1 MSGTNAVR
9 FNSAMLRRGAWILG
23 ILLVGYLLLPFVA
36 GNLATTALTR
46 SMHCTRYVTT
56 CAAGM
61 NDSTAG
67 WQNEPFYGTL
77 TSLIAMVRAIT
88 PDIAHLRLRQAEL
101 LVAQGNF
108 QPAAMLIEALPAPE
122 YHYSDEVEGGVTP
135 SRLFING
142 TPEQAVL
149 AAYQQ
154 AAEGNRVAALAA
166 LRVAIATAPELLGD
180 EEWNLYA
187 DLTES
192 PFPIPNRPTANSV
205 EYALADSASWRGM
218 DIIGV
223 GLDTSTFTANGSGPI
238 TIWLKVLNDTPPPNG
253 IEVESGVWQV
263 PYRGVNLAPNPG
275 FEWGSATVPKGVIP
289 QGYFAFVDTAGTPGI
304 TFPMVDGNTSLSILG
319 NGIQSISS
327 YPLAVD
333 PNALYLMGATVH
345 TTGRFAMGR
354 RCFPAEGTNRL
365 NLSIHPLRETD
376 VRAEWTLLNTTQ
388 PVAHIGLADPSHPAT
403 LCQFILEAEGG
414 ESTLDD
420 VFLIKLE

>member
-1 MSGTNAVR
+1 
-9 FNSAMLRRGAWILG
+9 MLRRGAWILG
-23 ILLVGYLLLPFVA
+23 TLLMGYLLLPFVA
-36 GNLATTALTR
+36 GNLASTALTR
-46 SMHCTRYVTT
+46 SMQCTRYVAT

-67 WQNEPFYGTL
+67 WQNEPFYGNL
-77 TSLIAMVRAIT
+77 TSLISMVRAIT
-88 PDIAHLRLRQAEL
+88 PNIADLQLREAEL
-101 LVAQGNF
+101 LVAQGDF
-108 QPAAMLIEALPAPE
+108 QQASTLIEPLPAPE
-122 YHYSDEVEGGVTP
+122 HHYSNNVEIGVTS
-135 SRLFING
+135 SRLLLNG

-154 AAEGNRVAALAA
+154 AAEGNREAARAA

-180 EEWNLYA
+180 EEWNFYA
-187 DLTES
+187 DLTGS
-192 PFPIPNRPTANSV
+192 TLPIPAHPTANTV
-205 EYALADSASWRGM
+205 EYALADSASWLGM

-223 GLDTSTFTANGSGPI
+223 GVDTSTFTANGSGSI
-238 TIWLKVLNDTPPPNG
+238 TIWLKVLSSTAPQNG
-253 IEVESGVWQV
+253 TEVESGVWQV

-275 FEWGSATVPKGVIP
+275 FEWGSVTVPKGVIP
-289 QGYFAFVDTAGTPGI
+289 QGYFAFVDTAGNQGVA
-304 TFPMVDGNTSLSILG
+304 FPMGDGDTSLHILG

-333 PNALYLMGATVH
+333 PNALYLMGATVQ

-376 VRAEWTLLNTTQ
+376 VRADWTLLTTAQ
-388 PVAHIGLADPSHPAT
+388 PVAHIGVADPRYPAV
-403 LCQFILEAEGG
+403 LCQFVLESEGG